1 MIYQIHFPTLAPV
14 SVLRL
19 RISLDRIGFCK
30 STASNSSS
38 SAYHV
43 YYMIINQE
51 TMEYAVADVET
62 PDIPVVEWTNNLC
75 TELELVPIEMWEPY
89 IAGAINE

>member
-1 MIYQIHFPTLAPV
+1 MSYQIHFPTLAPV

-19 RISLDRIGFCK
+19 QLSLDRIGFCK
-30 STASNSSS
+30 STTSNSN
-38 SAYHV
+38 SAHHV

-62 PDIPVVEWTNNLC
+62 PDVPVVEWTNNLC
-75 TELELVPIEMWEPY
+75 VELELVPIEMWEPY
-89 IAGAINE
+89 IAGAI

>member
-19 RISLDRIGFCK
+19 RISLEHNDFCE
-30 STASNSSS
+30 STTSYSSS
-38 SAYHV
+38 TYHV

-51 TMEYAVADVET
+51 TMEYALANVET
-62 PDIPVVEWTNNLC
+62 PDVPVIEWTDNLSA
-75 TELELVPIEMWEPY
+75 ELELVPIEMWEPY
-89 IAGAINE
+89 IAGAI